1 MHVRR
6 PVQSDF
12 LLICGRT
19 MQCFPHATS
28 FLGTCILYT
37 KVSCREREKKRFLNY
52 VPEVVAKIYLMLEL
66 FPLYQ

>member
-12 LLICGRT
+12 LLCGRT
-19 MQCFPHATS
+19 TQWVLHATS

-37 KVSCREREKKRFLNY
+37 KVSCREREKKALNY
-52 VPEVVAKIYLMLEL
+52 VPEVVAKIYLMFSEL
-66 FPLYQ
+66 FTLYQ